1 MARVT
6 LVFIL
11 LFWSMAS
18 NAADRIV
25 EGTATLIDLQGRCEY
40 RLDAQSPWL
49 PAVVDQ
55 QLRHGNF
62 IRTGPHSRAALLL
75 ADRSQIRMNENTV
88 LEVKEVTSIARTA
101 GQTKLRQLLGRTW
114 VQSKVVP
121 KAMHWEMPTA
131 VAGIRGTD
139 WEAEVFP
146 DGRSVLTVLSGEV
159 DLAND
164 QGRVLLKA
172 GEQGVAHAGKPPV
185 KQFVLNARE
194 RVQWVNA
201 YRLEPLRHIHLES
214 DSLTRLQAL
223 TMDSAEPL
231 GRARALAD
239 LSRWPEAGQAFR
251 SLLNA
256 APSNSNAMLG
266 LAYVALHDGQIDQAD
281 IWLER
286 ASALRDTELWL
297 LATASLQTQRYDIAG
312 ALTTLS
318 KLRARPSLSQPA
330 AYLIQADLMAY
341 EGHLGEATELIRT
354 ALLRFPDSPR
364 LLSQLA
370 RLHLLADRPADA
382 LASTEAAL
390 QANPDSYAA
399 LLARGDI
406 ARHEGLAK
414 AAFAAYDRAIEL
426 KRHDDRAWYG
436 RGVAHSEREDVRP
449 ARIDLAQALALNP
462 IEPAYQGERGTLETF
477 ANAYTDAETAYLE
490 ALRLNPADFVAL
502 TGLGLLELK
511 RGRTQ
516 QALDAFLKAGLMEP
530 RYARAHT
537 YAAVAYYQSGL
548 IDQALHELGRASELD
563 AKDPLPHF
571 LASSIHTD
579 RMQPGR
585 AIASAREALRL
596 MPYLK
601 SLNQLANDQRGTANL
616 GQAFAFLGMEEWA
629 RSYAQDSYDPF
640 WAGSHLF
647 LADRYAGLYTKNSEL
662 FQGLLSDPTVFGAS
676 NRFQTL
682 LPAPTSNLGLSYRYT
697 HTDTV
702 HGTSP
707 MAEVSGYRAEP
718 APFAY
723 YLGYESFDLN
733 FDSGPYQVATLTA
746 ALGLRPRHDIGLF
759 TFLDRSRLDNTLRGT
774 SLGATYELQD
784 KLDTDRAD
792 LGFHYKLDPRSQLWL
807 KLGNFGSTETI
818 HGSLDDWPILSR
830 VTVNLPEYA
839 FRHSFEASE
848 QMQFAWGMDFGQR
861 DTGSLFDREI
871 VSDILTD
878 RIDANY
884 REHTFDTYFSGLFKP
899 TDRLSLQMDL
909 FYQRHQRRARFDYQ
923 SLILDY
929 PPYSEYVEEEHKDK
943 TQWSPRLGLSYRLG
957 ENRTLRLAFQ
967 NWLRPAGFSSLG
979 PVATAGMPLDDRLVQ
994 RGGELKRYRAQLD
1007 WEFTPRTFATG
1018 FVEHKRIDNA
1028 SFSVTPYSVNELES
1042 LGKLRPRDLA
1052 SLMRSDLL
1060 EFINTPDYAGGRIDS
1075 AGGALNHLLTEH
1087 WALIGRYSY
1096 ADSRNTG
1103 LSYPGL
1109 EVPYIARHTLAGG
1122 ATWAH
1127 PRGWYFTG
1135 LLLYRSARFADEAN
1149 ERPLQPGW
1157 NASFDLFRESRD
1169 KHWMLRFAID
1179 DLLDRNLNPQ
1189 YTLDINYR
1197 F

>member
-1 MARVT
+1 MARVA

-11 LFWSMAS
+11 LLLSMAS
-18 NAADRIV
+18 SAADRAV
-25 EGTATLIDLQGRCEY
+25 RGAAALIDLHGRCEY
-40 RLDAQSPWL
+40 RLDAQSPWQ
-49 PAVVDQ
+49 PAAVDQ

-75 ADRSQIRMNENTV
+75 ADRSQIRLHENTV
-88 LEVKEVTSIARTA
+88 LEVKEVAGIAHTA
-101 GQTKLRQLLGRTW
+101 GQTKLRQLIGRTW

-139 WEAEVFP
+139 WEAEVLP
-146 DGRSVLTVLSGEV
+146 DGRSMLTVLSGEV

-164 QGRVLLKA
+164 HGSVLLKA
-172 GEQGVAHAGKPPV
+172 GEQGVALAGKPPV

-201 YRLEPLRHIHLES
+201 YRLDPLRHIYLES
-214 DSLTRLQAL
+214 DNLASLHAL
-223 TMDSAEPL
+223 ATDNAEPL
-231 GRARALAD
+231 RRARALAD
-239 LSRWPEAGQAFR
+239 LSHWAEAEQAFQA
-251 SLLNA
+251 LLNTNA
-256 APSNSNAMLG
+256 ADSNALLG
-266 LAYVALHDGQIDQAD
+266 LAYVAIHAGRLDQAES
-281 IWLER
+281 WLVR
-286 ASALRDTELWL
+286 ASALRDSEPWL
-297 LATASLQTQRYDIAG
+297 LATASLQTQRHDIAA
-312 ALTTLS
+312 ALTTLNE
-318 KLRARPSLSQPA
+318 LTTRPPLSQPA
-330 AYLIQADLMAY
+330 AYLIQADLLAY
-341 EGHLGEATELIRT
+341 EGHVGEATELIRT
-354 ALLRFPDSPR
+354 ALPRFPDSPR

-370 RLHLLADRPADA
+370 RLQLLADRPADA
-382 LASTEAAL
+382 LAGSEAAL
-390 QANPDSYAA
+390 RADPNAYDA

-414 AAFAAYDRAIEL
+414 EAFAAYDRAIEL
-426 KRHDDRAWYG
+426 KRYDDRAWYG
-436 RGVAHSEREDVRP
+436 RGVAHNEREDVRR
-449 ARIDLAQALALNP
+449 ARADLGQALALKPN
-462 IEPAYQGERGTLETF
+462 EPSYQGERGTLETF
-477 ANAYTDAETAYLE
+477 ANAYIEAESAYLE

-537 YAAVAYYQSGL
+537 YAAVAYYQLGL
-548 IDQALHELGRASELD
+548 VDQALHELNRASELD

-571 LASSIHTD
+571 LASSIHAD

-585 AIASAREALRL
+585 AIASAREAMRL

-682 LPAPTSNLGLSYRYT
+682 LPAPTNNLGLSYRYSY
-697 HTDTV
+697 TDTV

-707 MAEVSGYRAEP
+707 MAEASGYRAEP
-718 APFAY
+718 VPVAY
-723 YLGYESFDLN
+723 YLGYEAFDLD
-733 FDSGPYQVATLTA
+733 FDSGPYQLGTLTA

-774 SLGATYELQD
+774 SLGATHDLKD

-792 LGFHYKLDPRSQLWL
+792 VGFHYKLDPHSQLWL
-807 KLGNFGSTETI
+807 KLGKFGSTETI
-818 HGSLDDWPILSR
+818 RGSLNEWPVFSR
-830 VTVNLPEYA
+830 VTVDLPEYA
-839 FRHSFEASE
+839 FRHSFEAGE
-848 QMQFAWGMDFGQR
+848 RAQLAWGMDLGRR
-861 DTGSLFDREI
+861 DTGSVFDREI
-871 VSDILTD
+871 VSELLTD
-878 RIDANY
+878 RIDAGY
-884 REHTFDTYFSGLFKP
+884 REHAFDTYFSGLLKP
-899 TDRLSLQMDL
+899 TDRLSLQLDL
-909 FYQRHQRRARFDYQ
+909 FYQQHRRRARFDYQ
-923 SLILDY
+923 SLITGL
-929 PPYSEYVEEEHKDK
+929 PPYSLFVEEERKDR

-957 ENRTLRLAFQ
+957 ENRTLRLAYQ
-967 NWLRPAGFSSLG
+967 NWLRPAGFSTLG
-979 PVATAGMPLDDRLVQ
+979 PVATAGIPLDDRLVQ

-1007 WEFTPRTFATG
+1007 WEWTPRTFATG
-1018 FVEHKRIDNA
+1018 FIDRKRIDNDP
-1028 SFSVTPYSVNELES
+1028 FSVTPYSVNELES

-1052 SLMRSDLL
+1052 SLMRDDLL
-1060 EFINTPDYAGGRIDS
+1060 GFVNTPDYAGGRIDS
-1075 AGGALNHLLTEH
+1075 AGGAVDHFLTDD
-1087 WALIGRYSY
+1087 WALVGRYTH

-1103 LSYPGL
+1103 RLHRGM
-1109 EVPYIARHTLAGG
+1109 EVPHIARHTLAGG

-1127 PRGWYFTG
+1127 PSGWYFAG
-1135 LLLYRSARFADEAN
+1135 LLVYRSPRFRDEAN
-1149 ERPLQPGW
+1149 LRRLQPGW
-1157 NASFDLFRESRD
+1157 NASFDLFREARD

-1179 DLLDRNLNPQ
+1179 DLLDHNLSPQ
-1189 YTLDINYR
+1189 YTFDINYR